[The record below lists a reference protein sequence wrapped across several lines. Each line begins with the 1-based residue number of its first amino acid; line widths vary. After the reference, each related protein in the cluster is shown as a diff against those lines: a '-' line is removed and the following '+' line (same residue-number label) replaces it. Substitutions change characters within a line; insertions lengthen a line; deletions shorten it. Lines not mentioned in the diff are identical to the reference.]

1 MDRYIGLDVHAQ
13 SSTLAVLSPTGKR
26 VACKVVETSAA
37 ALIAALKEI
46 SGRRHL
52 CLEEGTQSDWL
63 QEVLE
68 PHVARVG
75 GDGSEGEEGTNKS
88 DEADAWS
95 RAEELRGG
103 KLETKVFKA
112 PKSFGG
118 LRDAVRSQWM
128 LTQDTTPGEEST
140 EGHLPLARSC
150 EHWRETSTT
159 SEKRHQWAG
168 AAASEQA
175 AKSGTTGA
183 AVGPAAAV
191 APGGAASGSR
201 EEANSG
207 HAALRWVKTV
217 PGLGPIRS
225 AQVVATVVTPH
236 RFRTRRQFWK
246 PLRVG
251 RGDQVVSRT
260 GCPSLVAA
268 GCAHSERSRG
278 DSTAT
283 ASRS

>member
-1 MDRYIGLDVHAQ
+1 M
-13 SSTLAVLSPTGKR
+13 
-26 VACKVVETSAA
+26 
-37 ALIAALKEI
+37 
-46 SGRRHL
+46 
-52 CLEEGTQSDWL
+52 
-63 QEVLE
+63 
-68 PHVARVG
+68 
-75 GDGSEGEEGTNKS
+75 
-88 DEADAWS
+88 
-95 RAEELRGG
+95 RGG

-128 LTQDTTPGEEST
+128 LTQDTTRVKNRLKAIYRSRGVAST
-140 EGHLPLARSC
+140 G
-150 EHWRETSTT
+150 
-159 SEKRHQWAG
+159 KRHLRHRRSDTSG
-168 AAASEQA
+168 LEQLPPSKRRRA
-175 AKSGTTGA
+175 ELLGQQLALLQPLRQEAEKWL
-183 AVGPAAAV
+183 
-191 APGGAASGSR
+191 R

-246 PLRVG
+246 LLRVG

-278 DSTAT
+278 D
-283 ASRS
+283 